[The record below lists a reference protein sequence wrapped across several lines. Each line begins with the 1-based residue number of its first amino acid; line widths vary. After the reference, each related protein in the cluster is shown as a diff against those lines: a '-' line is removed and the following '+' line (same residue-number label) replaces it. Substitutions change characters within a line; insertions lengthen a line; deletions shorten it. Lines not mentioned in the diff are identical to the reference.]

1 MRTCAGDTIC
11 AMTPLLSVQDLS
23 LDYGPTRE
31 GTVPVLQN
39 ASLSME
45 PGEIVGLLGPSGCG
59 KTSLL
64 RCILGVPAPD
74 ARIRC
79 AALRFEDRD
88 LLSMSMSER
97 RVLRFRRM
105 GFIFQDPAGRLSPF
119 RRVRSQLADLLPSTA
134 TRADLLHALAGAG
147 FSDPERTAAAYP
159 HQLSG
164 GEAQRVAIAQAL
176 AAQPSLLLADEPSSA
191 LDTVTQ
197 RHILDLLLRLRA
209 LHRTAMLIVSH
220 DPALLAAIADRILTL
235 QGGVLADYR
244 PSLASRSTPPAH
256 ADHSPAAPLLQV
268 RHLQFAHATHRLWP
282 RTTRSTPILRQVS
295 LDLAP
300 GESLAIVGA
309 SGSGKSTLACCLAG
323 IESRYS
329 GEILFAGA
337 SLDLPRSL
345 ASRARIQLVLQ
356 DTVGAL
362 NPRLTIAEILAE
374 PLRIH
379 ARSLSTPR
387 NVAERIRQMLAAVTL
402 PATYLTRRPPQLSGG
417 ERQRVAIA
425 RALMLQPSLLLLD
438 EALTGLDRAL
448 QDSILALLDQLR
460 AHMHLACLHFTHDL
474 GRFLR
479 SADRI
484 ALLHQGRIVECHPA
498 ADFARRASHP
508 AALQLL
514 HAILPDPCQL

>member
-1 MRTCAGDTIC
+1 MRTFAGDTIC

-23 LDYGPTRE
+23 LDYGPARE
-31 GTVPVLQN
+31 GTVPVLQG

-64 RCILGVPAPD
+64 RCILGVPAPA

-88 LLSMSMSER
+88 LLAMSMSER
-97 RVLRFRRM
+97 RTLRFRRM

-119 RRVRSQLADLLPSTA
+119 RRVRSQLRDMLPRAA
-134 TRADLLHALAGAG
+134 TRADLLQALAGAG
-147 FSDPERTAAAYP
+147 FSDPERAAAAYP

-197 RHILDLLLRLRA
+197 RHILDLLLRMRA
-209 LHRTAMLIVSH
+209 LRRTAMLIVSH
-220 DPALLAAIADRILTL
+220 DPALLAAIADRVLSL
-235 QGGVLADYR
+235 QAGALADYVPSHVSR
-244 PSLASRSTPPAH
+244 PAPPALTG
-256 ADHSPAAPLLQV
+256 HSQAAPLLQV
-268 RHLQFAHATHRLWP
+268 RHLRFAHVAQRLWP
-282 RTTRSTPILRQVS
+282 HTVRTTPILRQVS
-295 LDLAP
+295 LSLAP

-309 SGSGKSTLACCLAG
+309 SGSGKSTLARCLAG

-337 SLDLPRSL
+337 PLDPPRSL
-345 ASRARIQLVLQ
+345 ASRAQIQLVLQ

-379 ARSLSTPR
+379 ARSRGTPR
-387 NVAERIRQMLAAVTL
+387 NVDERIGHMLAAATL
-402 PATYLTRRPPQLSGG
+402 PATCLTRRPPQLSGG

-438 EALTGLDRAL
+438 EALAGLDRAL
-448 QDSILALLDQLR
+448 QDSILELLDRLR
-460 AHMHLACLHFTHDL
+460 AQMHVACIHFTHDL
-474 GRFLR
+474 GCFLR

-484 ALLHQGRIVECHPA
+484 ALLHQGDIVECHPA
-498 ADFARRASHP
+498 ADFVRLAEHP

-514 HAILPDPCQL
+514 HAILPEPGRP